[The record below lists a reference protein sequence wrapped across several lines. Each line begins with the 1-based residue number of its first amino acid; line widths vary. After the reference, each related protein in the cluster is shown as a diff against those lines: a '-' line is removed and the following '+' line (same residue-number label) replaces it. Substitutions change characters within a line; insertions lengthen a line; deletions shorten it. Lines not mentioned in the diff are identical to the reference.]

1 MREASEL
8 FHDLYKSR
16 WFQNTHFIVVFTKLD
31 LFIKKLARSPIQ
43 NYFPDY
49 KGGPDV
55 RQAAQFFVKMF
66 RDVADELSPNS
77 WETFIPV
84 LANLTTEAGTG
95 PFWRVFDRVI
105 QRKHGCGDLCFAPD
119 LFAIAVLSCD
129 GYLQPRPGASPE
141 VFQYCQSS
149 PHGTSDG
156 LVQPGGRIPKEQH
169 PITPRRAL
177 HRQSSQVPFL
187 KNPSPV
193 LFICAIDFLYEL
205 NIYSSFLE
213 GEAFFGLRVVG
224 RAKDAAAV
232 DDTAPKIFF

>member
-1 MREASEL
+1 MREALEL
-8 FHDLYKSR
+8 FHLLYKSR

-66 RDVADELSPNS
+66 RDVADELFPNS

-129 GYLQPRPGASPE
+129 GYLQPRCNP
-141 VFQYCQSS
+141 
-149 PHGTSDG
+149 G
-156 LVQPGGRIPKEQH
+156 LVRLLRFFNIASRLPMELQMVLCNRAAGSARNNIPSHHVEPSIVKV
-169 PITPRRAL
+169 L
-177 HRQSSQVPFL
+177 KFL
-187 KNPSPV
+187 S
-193 LFICAIDFLYEL
+193 
-205 NIYSSFLE
+205 
-213 GEAFFGLRVVG
+213 
-224 RAKDAAAV
+224 
-232 DDTAPKIFF
+232 